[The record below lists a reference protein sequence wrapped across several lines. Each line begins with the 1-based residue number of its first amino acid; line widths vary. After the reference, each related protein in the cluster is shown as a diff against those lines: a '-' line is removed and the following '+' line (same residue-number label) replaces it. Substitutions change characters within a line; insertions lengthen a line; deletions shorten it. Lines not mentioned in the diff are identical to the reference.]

1 MDNISTDQLKM
12 VITKTGSDVGILMS
26 ILVSHLQKVG
36 ACTVIE
42 ISRYLFKNIE
52 FEKCFSNSRYS
63 NIAKKLFGILTDNCN
78 DDFKCAVEWIVKC
91 IKTLKNR
98 RYRSQNYGFISVSN
112 YGTCSLR
119 GLASS

>member
-1 MDNISTDQLKM
+1 MNQLKM
-12 VITKTGSDVGILMS
+12 VIKIAGTDVGILVS
-26 ILVSHLQKVG
+26 ILFSHLEKVG
-36 ACTVIE
+36 ASTLTE
-42 ISRYLFKNIE
+42 TSRYLFKNID
-52 FEKCFSNSRYS
+52 FEKCFSIRRYS
-63 NIAKKLFGILTDNCN
+63 SITNKLFEILVDSCN
-78 DDFKCAVEWIVKC
+78 EDFKCAVEWIVKC